1 MEMRLAYLRL
11 VVMSDC
17 NHPDYEEIMEWLEDA
32 QYEDFNLKNTN
43 HWMKELKLKR
53 AKKSHF
59 MS

>member
-1 MEMRLAYLRL
+1 MEMRLAYRRL

-53 AKKSHF
+53 VKKS
-59 MS
+59 